1 MMDDHLLIISLRT
14 SRIHQLHA
22 FDHSMELAQTVIL
35 IRSPHSDVHV
45 TYIPAAKSVWRQN
58 HFAKSQEA
66 GLEVLLG
73 GRQQVQV
80 KLQLKEAPEAATIQ
94 AWLAKV
100 QQGVA
105 AESPGGR
112 MEVEL
117 VRAWQDLT
125 SMDLFCV
132 EGLGLLWHCLRPT
145 TGRQAQ
151 VPEIRSYR
159 S

>member
-1 MMDDHLLIISLRT
+1 MNDHLLIISLRT
-14 SRIHQLHA
+14 DRIHQMHA
-22 FDHSMELAQTVIL
+22 FDHYMELVQTVVL
-35 IRSPHSDVHV
+35 ICRPHSDAHV
-45 TYIPAAKSVWRQN
+45 TYIPAVKSVWRQS

-80 KLQLKEAPEAATIQ
+80 KPQLKEAPEAATIQ
-94 AWLAKV
+94 AWLARV
-100 QQGVA
+100 RQGMAV
-105 AESPGGR
+105 ESPGGR

-117 VRAWQDLT
+117 VQAWQDLT
-125 SMDLFCV
+125 SMGLFCV
-132 EGLGLLWHCLRPT
+132 EGLGLLWHCLRPA
-145 TGRQAQ
+145 TGRRAQ